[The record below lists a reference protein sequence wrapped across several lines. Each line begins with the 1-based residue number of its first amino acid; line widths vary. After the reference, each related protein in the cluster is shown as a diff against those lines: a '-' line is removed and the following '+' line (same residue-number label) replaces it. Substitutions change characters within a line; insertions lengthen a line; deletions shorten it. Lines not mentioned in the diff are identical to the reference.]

1 MIISK
6 TNFRVSLFGGS
17 TDYEEYYSKHGS
29 LLIGFGLNKYCYC
42 SVRDTPSILD
52 YTTKISYRITEI
64 VSDNSKIENNA
75 VRGVLEYLGINHGVE
90 ISYVSDLPSQ
100 TGIGSSSSFI
110 VGLLAAFSGGN
121 ATCRELADDAIHIE
135 RKLLNEPGGIQ
146 DQIWAAYGGFNA
158 ININKDGTYNAMPL
172 GMSKDFIDDFF
183 ARSVLI
189 YTGNS
194 RNSFEIASSHTN
206 NKEKIQ
212 ELAHIAYD
220 NFIDE
225 DLVGVAVNLRSAWEE
240 KQKLSPLISSP
251 IVNEIYSIL
260 TKHGMIGGKLLGSG
274 GSGFIFGIM
283 NSLSN
288 KQAVMSLFKDRYVEC
303 GLSNTGTEIIWQS

>member
-17 TDYEEYYSKHGS
+17 TDYEDYYSKNGA

-42 SVRDTPSILD
+42 LVRDTPDILD
-52 YTTKISYRITEI
+52 YKTKVSYKITE
-64 VSDNSKIENNA
+64 VVDDNSKIENNA

-121 ATCRELADDAIHIE
+121 ATCRELADDAIQIE

-158 ININKDGTYNAMPL
+158 INIAKDGTYDFMPL

-189 YTGNS
+189 YTGQS
-194 RNSFEIASSHTN
+194 RNSFDIARSHTN

-212 ELAHIAYD
+212 ELAHRAYD

-225 DLVGVAVNLRSAWEE
+225 DLVGVAVNLREAWEE
-240 KQKLSPLISSP
+240 KQRLSPLISSP
-251 IVNEIYSIL
+251 EVNQIYSTL

-288 KQAVMSLFKDRYVEC
+288 KQAVISLYKHRYVEC